1 MAYLFW
7 VYLFPYIGS
16 PWLGLQD
23 MRVRHTPGNRL
34 ADMCLHRGHA
44 VRMTLGTM
52 PRVVF
57 SAQRVTSSIIT
68 HAPDTRESVR
78 SQSVRL
84 LKSDVTAR
92 GPELR

>member
-1 MAYLFW
+1 M
-7 VYLFPYIGS
+7 YLFPYIGS
-16 PWLGLQD
+16 AWLGNQD
-23 MRVRHTPGNRL
+23 RRATHVLGNRL
-34 ADMCLHRGHA
+34 ADICLRRGHV

-52 PRVVF
+52 PRVVS

-68 HAPDTRESVR
+68 HALDTRESVR